1 MMPLKWGV
9 LRVRLAHDDWST
21 LTGEFNDVNV
31 HVISSTPIPGK
42 DKIIAIIEVYSD
54 NVKVLK
60 EFLDEVKRFHNI
72 YRFEVIDSHSRRGRS
87 IALVNIFTNFKGSIT
102 ELVTYHD
109 SYKYGEVMHGGF
121 ENWTILTWMRPQDFL
136 SVLRERA
143 EVKSYTWLSV
153 KDTSS
158 RYARGALTG
167 WELEVL
173 NRAYELGYFDW
184 PRRVNLG
191 ELANILGVNKATLS
205 QELRIIIRKLAL
217 KELEGSRKSN
227 LLP

>member
-1 MMPLKWGV
+1 MPLKWGV

-42 DKIIAIIEVYSD
+42 DKIIAITEVYTD

-72 YRFEVIDSHSRRGRS
+72 YRFEVIDSYSRRGRS

-109 SYKYGEVMHGGF
+109 S
-121 ENWTILTWMRPQDFL
+121 I
-136 SVLRERA
+136 
-143 EVKSYTWLSV
+143 
-153 KDTSS
+153 
-158 RYARGALTG
+158 
-167 WELEVL
+167 
-173 NRAYELGYFDW
+173 
-184 PRRVNLG
+184 
-191 ELANILGVNKATLS
+191 
-205 QELRIIIRKLAL
+205 
-217 KELEGSRKSN
+217 
-227 LLP
+227 